1 MSAPKTQRNGLII
14 LTGFVAAVLLMGA
27 VLAPPMFW
35 AAKAVGHSL
44 NIGFFNNLAFT
55 SVYDRAAL
63 LVALMGLWP
72 LFKSMQLRRD
82 EVLGTTAFSAG
93 RGQILSGFFF
103 AVVFIIIMSVICM
116 QFGVFKLAKKPA
128 WGGILLPLLSGFSVA
143 FLEEFLFRGAVQSVL
158 TRSTSLLGGVLWTT
172 LLFAT
177 VHFLKPPAHE
187 AIADADVT
195 WTTGFWVVSQLF
207 RGFASLDSIVPEF
220 FLLSA
225 VGLVL
230 ALARLG
236 TNGLWLS
243 IGLHAGWVAGMKYF
257 SQLTSTTK
265 ALRAG
270 DFAPWMVENHCKA
283 IVSPTVGIVP
293 LITILITGALVL
305 RLHRPRPALAEN
317 PVARN
322 GV

>member
-1 MSAPKTQRNGLII
+1 MSTPSHRNGLII
-14 LTGFVAAVLLMGA
+14 IIGFIAAVLLLGA
-27 VLAPPMFW
+27 LLAPPMFW
-35 AAKAVGHSL
+35 GAKAVGHSL
-44 NIGFFNNLAFT
+44 NIGFFKDLAFT

-63 LVALMGLWP
+63 LVALAGLWP

-82 EVLGTTAFSAG
+82 EVLGTTLFSTG
-93 RGQILSGFFF
+93 RRQMLSGFLF
-103 AVVFIIIMSVICM
+103 AVAFIIIMSVICM

-128 WGGILLPLLSGFSVA
+128 WGGFILPLISGFSVA

-172 LLFAT
+172 ALFAT
-177 VHFLKPPAHE
+177 VHFLKPPPHE
-187 AIADADVT
+187 VIADADVT

-230 ALARLG
+230 ALARVG
-236 TNGLWLS
+236 TRGLWLS

-257 SQLTSTTK
+257 SQLTTTTK

-283 IVSPTVGIVP
+283 IVSATVGIVP
-293 LITILITGALVL
+293 IITVLITGAIVL
-305 RLHRPRPALAEN
+305 RLHRSRPALVEN
-317 PVARN
+317 PVARTD
-322 GV
+322 V

>member
-1 MSAPKTQRNGLII
+1 MSSSPTRNGLLVI
-14 LTGFVAAVLLMGA
+14 TGFIVAVLLLGA
-27 VLAPPMFW
+27 LLAPPMFW

-44 NIGFFNNLAFT
+44 NITFLNELAFT

-63 LVALMGLWP
+63 LVALVGLWP

-82 EVLGTTAFSAG
+82 EVVGSTPFAIG
-93 RGQILSGFFF
+93 RRQILTGFFF

-128 WGGILLPLLSGFSVA
+128 WGGFMLPLISGFSVA

-158 TRSTSLLGGVLWTT
+158 TRSTGRLGGVFWTT
-172 LLFAT
+172 MLFAT

-225 VGLVL
+225 VGLIL

-236 TNGLWLS
+236 TRGLWLS

-283 IVSPTVGIVP
+283 IVSATVGIVP
-293 LITILITGALVL
+293 LITVLITGAIVL
-305 RLHRPRPALAEN
+305 RLYRASPAPDEN
-317 PVARN
+317 HVARTD
-322 GV
+322 V